1 MSLPPGFL
9 EELRTRLQV
18 SDVVGKRVP
27 LQRSTKGEFKACCP
41 IHKEN
46 APRSTVN
53 DQKGFFYCFG
63 CGATGD
69 VISFVMQHDRLSFME
84 AIETLASQAGLEVPK
99 AAPEARARF
108 ERQKTLYDVVESA
121 CAFFEAELRGAGG
134 RSARDYLK

>member
-41 IHKEN
+41 FHKEKT
-46 APRSTVN
+46 PSFTVN
-53 DQKGFFYCFG
+53 DQKGFFHCFG

-69 VISFVMQHDRLSFME
+69 AIAFVMQHDRLSFME
-84 AIETLASQAGLEVPK
+84 AIETLASQAGLLSSPTATPSPASVSASP
-99 AAPEARARF
+99 RA
-108 ERQKTLYDVVESA
+108 TVAS
-121 CAFFEAELRGAGG
+121 
-134 RSARDYLK
+134 